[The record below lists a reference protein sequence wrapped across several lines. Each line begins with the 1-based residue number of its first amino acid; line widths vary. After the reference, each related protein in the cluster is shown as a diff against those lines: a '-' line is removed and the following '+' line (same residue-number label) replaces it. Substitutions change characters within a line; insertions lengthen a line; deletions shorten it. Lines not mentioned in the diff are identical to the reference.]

1 MEIYRIEVMPIGTNC
16 YLAYDKDT
24 KEGIVIDPG
33 GSPELIGKAIDQ
45 LGIQVKAIIDTHGH
59 WDHIGANRAVKEKT
73 GAPVYIHGADQDY
86 LADPKFN
93 MSSMMGTQTTTDP
106 AEGLLNEGDL
116 IRFGSCSL
124 KVIHTPGHTPGGISL
139 YGHDVVFCG
148 DTLFYRSIGR
158 TDLPGGNYQQLNDS
172 IRDKLFSLPDDTL
185 VCPGHGIMSRI
196 GDEKNGNPFVR

>member
-45 LGIQVKAIIDTHGH
+45 LGIGVKAIIDTHGH
-59 WDHIGANRAVKEKT
+59 WDHIGANRAIKEKT
-73 GAPVYIHGADQDY
+73 GAPVYIHVADEDY
-86 LADPKFN
+86 LTDPKYN
-93 MSSMMGTQTTTDP
+93 VSSMMGTQSVADP
-106 AEGLLNEGDL
+106 ADGLLHEGDL
-116 IRFGSCSL
+116 VHFGNCTL

-158 TDLPGGNYQQLNDS
+158 TDMPGGDYQQLIDS
-172 IRDKLFSLPDDTL
+172 IKDKLFALPDDTL
-185 VCPGHGIMSRI
+185 VCPGHGNMSRI
-196 GDEKNGNPFVR
+196 GEEKSGNPFVR

>member
-33 GSPELIGKAIDQ
+33 GSQEQIKKAIDQ
-45 LGIQVKAIIDTHGH
+45 LAMDVKAIVNTHGH

-73 GAPVYIHGADQDY
+73 GAPVYIHAADKDY
-86 LADPKFN
+86 MTDPKYN
-93 MSSMMGTQTTTDP
+93 VSNMMGTQAAADP
-106 AEGLLNEGDL
+106 ADGLLNEGDSVH
-116 IRFGSCSL
+116 FGNCTL

-158 TDLPGGNYQQLNDS
+158 TDLLGGNYQQLIDS
-172 IRDKLFSLPDDTL
+172 IRDKLFTLPDNTL

-196 GDEKNGNPFVR
+196 GDEKSGNPFVR